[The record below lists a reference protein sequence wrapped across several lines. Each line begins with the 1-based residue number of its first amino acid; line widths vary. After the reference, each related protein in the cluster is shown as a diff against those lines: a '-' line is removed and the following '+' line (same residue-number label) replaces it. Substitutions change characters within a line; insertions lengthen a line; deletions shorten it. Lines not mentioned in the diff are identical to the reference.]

1 MKRIIS
7 IALFTMLT
15 AFASA
20 QTYVCPPCNGPSCD
34 TLTFTQPGKCPH
46 CGMKLMKKEEEIK
59 KLNVCFYLYD
69 GIEVL
74 DFAGPLEVFSYAGC
88 NISIVSKT
96 TDPLRAQGVLRVLP
110 TYSIENA
117 PPADIFVTFGGN
129 DDVAANDPEVIKW
142 IQSRIPDT
150 KYFMSVCTG
159 AFILGKAG
167 ILDHK
172 TVTTFHNSIENLR
185 KALPN
190 STVLADKRF
199 VEDGNVLTTAGISAG
214 IDGALHLV
222 EKLRGHDAAIQI
234 AKQMEYD
241 KWVPGEGLVV
251 KK

>member
-7 IALFTMLT
+7 IVLFTMLT

-20 QTYVCPPCNGPSCD
+20 QTYICPPCNGPSCD

-46 CGMKLMKKEEEIK
+46 CGMKLIKKGDEIK

-88 NISIVSKT
+88 NIYIVSKT
-96 TDPLRAQGVLRVLP
+96 TDPLHAQGVLKVLP

-129 DDVAANDPEVIKW
+129 DDVATNDPEVIKW
-142 IQSRIPDT
+142 IQSRIPNT

-222 EKLRGHDAAIQI
+222 EKLRGHDVAIQI

-251 KK
+251 KQ